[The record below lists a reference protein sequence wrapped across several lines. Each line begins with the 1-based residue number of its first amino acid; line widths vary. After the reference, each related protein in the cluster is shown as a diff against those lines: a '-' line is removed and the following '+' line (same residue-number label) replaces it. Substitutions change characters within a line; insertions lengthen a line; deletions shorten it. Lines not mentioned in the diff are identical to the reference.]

1 MEALKILLTGRPG
14 VGKTTVIKR
23 TLALLDRPRAS
34 GFYTGEL
41 RGSRGRLGFE
51 AVTLDGRKQV
61 LAHVDFPSRQ
71 RVSKYGVDVA
81 GFEREIVPS
90 IDPAAQ
96 LDADL
101 IVVDEIGKME
111 CFSPCFREA
120 VRRALDSPLPLLG
133 TIAKGGGGF
142 FAEVRARPNVELVEV
157 TLPNR
162 ERLPVLLAARLSQSA
177 EERKE
182 REGEVKS

>member
-1 MEALKILLTGRPG
+1 MDALKILLTGRPG
-14 VGKTTVIKR
+14 VGKTTVIQR
-23 TLALLDRPRAS
+23 TLALLDRPLAS

-41 RGSRGRLGFE
+41 RGPRGRLGFE

-61 LAHVDFPSRQ
+61 LAHVDFSSR
-71 RVSKYGVDVA
+71 

-96 LDADL
+96 MDADL

-142 FAEVRARPNVELVEV
+142 FAEVRARPDVELIEV
-157 TLPNR
+157 TMANR
-162 ERLPVLLAARLSQSA
+162 ERLPVLLAARLSQSG
-177 EERKE
+177 EQRKK
-182 REGEVKS
+182 RKGEVKS

>member
-1 MEALKILLTGRPG
+1 MDALKILLTGRPG

-41 RGSRGRLGFE
+41 RGPRGRLGFE

-61 LAHVDFPSRQ
+61 LAHVDFPGRQ

-133 TIAKGGGGF
+133 TIGKAGGF
-142 FAEVRARPNVELVEV
+142 IAEIRARPYVELIEV
-157 TLPNR
+157 RPANR
-162 ERLPVLLAARLSQSA
+162 ERLPALLAERLSQSA
-177 EERKE
+177 EKRKE
-182 REGEVKS
+182 RKGEVKS